1 MKKLLLLFFF
11 ASVVIS
17 CKDENSQRIATGEA
31 LGTTYQIKYYSEKEI
46 ELNKALDSIFR
57 SINQSMSTY
66 LPDSDISR
74 INAGDSSIQVDENFR
89 EVFKASEKVY
99 TQSGG
104 FFDPT
109 VGNLVNA
116 YGFGADKPLKRLDS
130 IQLDSLKGLVGFDK
144 VQLSRDNRIKFEN
157 RGMYLEFNAIA
168 KGFTL
173 DVIARYLDGKNVIN
187 YLIELGGE
195 LVAKGRNLEKDSD
208 WIVAIDDPNQKEGER
223 KLFTILALKDRAMAS
238 SGNYRKFRTDSVSGQ
253 RFVHTINPITGRA
266 EQSNL
271 LSVSV
276 LAENCMLADAYAT
289 AFMALGY
296 ERSLEM
302 LENLEMVDVY
312 FIYSEAD
319 GEEIKTFASPG
330 FEQALIED

>member
-1 MKKLLLLFFF
+1 MKNLFYLFLCVSVLL
-11 ASVVIS
+11 ACS
-17 CKDENSQRIATGEA
+17 DENTQRVETGEA
-31 LGTTYQIKYYSEKEI
+31 LGTTYQIKYYSEKDI
-46 ELNKALDSIFR
+46 ALNKALDSIFR

-66 LPDSDISR
+66 IPNSDISR
-74 INAGDSSIQVDENFR
+74 INAGDSTIQVDEHFK
-89 EVFKASEKVY
+89 EVFRASEKVY
-99 TQSGG
+99 RETEG

-116 YGFGADKPLKRLDS
+116 YGFGADKPAKSLDS
-130 IQLDSLKGLVGFDK
+130 TRLDSLKQLVGFDK
-144 VQLSRDNRIKFEN
+144 LQLTDAGSIKFDKP
-157 RGMYLEFNAIA
+157 GMYLEFNAIA

-173 DVIARYLDGKNVIN
+173 DVIARYLDQNNVEN

-195 LVAKGRNLEKDSD
+195 LVARGRNPEKNSD

-223 KLFTILALKDRAMAS
+223 NLYTILALKDRAMAS
-238 SGNYRKFRTDSVSGQ
+238 SGNYRKFRTDSVTGNKY
-253 RFVHTINPITGRA
+253 VHTINPITGRA

-296 ERSLEM
+296 ERSLEVLQK
-302 LENLEMVDVY
+302 LEDVDVY
-312 FIYSEAD
+312 FIYTEGD
-319 GEEIKTFASPG
+319 DQIKAFASPG